1 MPITEAPPKVPLEQR
16 RSHPDLPQD
25 SAELQLLIEELE
37 DERENSRW
45 RESVWISV
53 VLHLLL
59 IIAIIVQPKF
69 FPELF
74 PRNKVVLVEP
84 DMKDRDINYLA
95 LPQDQQ
101 KTVQPPKTSILSDKN
116 RVAQARQPTIDRH
129 TLEELQN
136 ARRPGP
142 PAPKGMQ
149 APAPQPSVAQ
159 AAPQQGPQQS
169 QAQPTQKPPENTN
182 SMAKLEP
189 PEQEKPINRNIFST
203 AGSAGSAI
211 QQAARAAA
219 AGHGGQ
225 GGEYGLQLSPNSSAK
240 SDIDVLTDTL
250 GVDFGPYLSR
260 VIEEI
265 RQSWYGLM
273 PESVIYPPHIKGKV
287 TLQFVIQKDGSVAGL
302 RYVEPSGDI
311 ALDRPAYGSVT
322 ANNPFP
328 PLPKDF
334 VDRGGSILGLRIRY
348 YYNPDKG
355 DLLK

>member
-1 MPITEAPPKVPLEQR
+1 MPITEAPPKVTLEEHR
-16 RSHPDLPQD
+16 LRPDLPQD
-25 SAELQLLIEELE
+25 PAELHLLIEELE
-37 DERENSRW
+37 DEREKSRW

-53 VLHLLL
+53 ILHLLL
-59 IIAIIVQPKF
+59 IIAIILQPKI

-74 PRNKVVLVEP
+74 PKDKVVLLEP

-101 KTVQPPKTSILSDKN
+101 KAVQPPKTSILSDKN
-116 RVAQARQPTIDRH
+116 RVAQARQPTIDRR
-129 TLEELQN
+129 TLEDLQK
-136 ARRPGP
+136 AGRPGP
-142 PAPKGMQ
+142 PTPKSMP
-149 APAPQPSVAQ
+149 APAQQPSVAQ
-159 AAPQQGPQQS
+159 AAPQQGQQQ
-169 QAQPTQKPPENTN
+169 QAQPAQKPPGNTN
-182 SMAKLEP
+182 SMAKLEQ
-189 PEQEKPINRNIFST
+189 PEPEKPINRNVFST

-287 TLQFVIQKDGSVAGL
+287 TLQFIIQKDGSVAGL
-302 RYVEPSGDI
+302 HYVEPSGDI

-334 VDRGGSILGLRIRY
+334 VERGGSILGLRIRY

-355 DLLK
+355 DLLR

>member
-1 MPITEAPPKVPLEQR
+1 MPITEAPPKVPLEER
-16 RSHPDLPQD
+16 KLRPDLPQD
-25 SAELQLLIEELE
+25 PAELHLLIEELE
-37 DERENSRW
+37 DERERSRS

-59 IIAIIVQPKF
+59 IIAIILQPKF
-69 FPELF
+69 FPDLF
-74 PRNKVVLVEP
+74 QSKDQVVLVEP

-101 KTVQPPKTSILSDKN
+101 KAVPPPKVNILSDKN

-149 APAPQPSVAQ
+149 APAPQPNVAQ
-159 AAPQQGPQQS
+159 AAPQQGQQQQ
-169 QAQPTQKPPENTN
+169 QAQPAQKPPENTN
-182 SMAKLEP
+182 SMAKLEQ
-189 PEQEKPINRNIFST
+189 PEQPINRNVFST
-203 AGSAGSAI
+203 AGSAGAAI

-219 AGHGGQ
+219 QGHGGQ
-225 GGEYGLQLSPNSSAK
+225 GGEYGMQLSPNSSAK

-287 TLQFVIQKDGSVAGL
+287 TLQFIIQKDGSVAGL

-311 ALDRPAYGSVT
+311 ALDRPAYGSIT